1 LTQPLMVK
9 QFTYRNWKR
18 LYQSWQYR
26 KCHVCITQMRS
37 AAYFPILIGEH
48 RNKSIHYW
56 QDLDLSGFK
65 NLKGLAKLHALN
77 EKLLFDYAPF

>member
-1 LTQPLMVK
+1 MFLV
-9 QFTYRNWKR
+9 TY
-18 LYQSWQYR
+18 
-26 KCHVCITQMRS
+26 
-37 AAYFPILIGEH
+37 
-48 RNKSIHYW
+48 HYW